1 MDIDSLF
8 RFYSLCLIL
17 FFSLGIYLF
26 ERKQQL
32 FGYACIII
40 GFFILA
46 GLSILFE
53 SLAMELLALGI
64 ATALI
69 CKLIWEKALQKFV
82 GFFMLSVFYSKIRRL
97 IRAKAKNPR

>member
-26 ERKQQL
+26 ERKQPL
-32 FGYACIII
+32 FGYFCILI

-46 GLSILFE
+46 GLSILFD
-53 SLAMELLALGI
+53 SIALEI
-64 ATALI
+64 LCLVINTTLI
-69 CKLIWEKALQKFV
+69 CNLFWERWAKKFIGLFLLIVEIT
-82 GFFMLSVFYSKIRRL
+82 KIRRIL
-97 IRAKAKNPR
+97 RATQNKK